1 MYELEDGI
9 KYVFTFLV
17 AEMVRGIKLLIINS

>member
-1 MYELEDGI
+1 MYELEDGT
-9 KYVFTFLV
+9 KYVFTLLI